1 MKFYVYGN
9 SAIFVY
15 FYSNKDTA
23 LFVFRQMMAK
33 FVNFETTGRVIRLLY
48 LNFDARNS
56 FSYLYSSVMLYMTV
70 PCDVWISVFWSSDPP
85 PPHTLSSVPLLVL
98 MREKWSVS
106 QMNKTEKKK
115 CHLNLKKCFFFL
127 PFSINVN
134 LLHKR
139 KITIKQ

>member
-56 FSYLYSSVMLYMTV
+56 FSYLHSSVMLYMTV

-106 QMNKTEKKK
+106 QMNKTEKKEMSLK
-115 CHLNLKKCFFFL
+115 LKKMFFL
-127 PFSINVN
+127 FAFFDKCQSF
-134 LLHKR
+134 
-139 KITIKQ
+139 T